1 MGTSTISGMSGNEG
15 LFPRRIEIME
25 IQATSSANAH
35 ASESQSSKLSY
46 KFQRL
51 REKLRAAIASGELH
65 GRLPGERQ
73 LAKRFHVNA
82 KTLSK
87 ALTDLAAEGLLDRS
101 IGRGTFVKSATST
114 TPANTPADRW
124 LVVCDPDQVS
134 SGIIEHLKRFHE
146 NIQVVTEASALRPS
160 FLNPIKAV
168 IDLSSHTSD
177 AFLRD
182 LIVRNITVVLVGR
195 EPTTYS
201 VNAVLVD
208 RSLGAACLARDMM
221 LSGHRRFL
229 AVERRGQ
236 VCVAEAIRR
245 TAQRYAPESTVDS
258 VYPQDVAAVVEQ
270 SGATA
275 VICDTRRAA
284 VQIRES
290 LTRRDIEVPTR
301 VSLAAIGSG
310 WGDYPCSGYFLHS
323 QQKAD
328 TIVQLIRET
337 NLKRPT
343 TIWLTGAFVDT
354 GTIAR
359 PQLLNIPDMDQPTTT
374 TAIPTGLSLGG
385 PRM

>member
-1 MGTSTISGMSGNEG
+1 
-15 LFPRRIEIME
+15 ME
-25 IQATSSANAH
+25 SNQIAGGERNA
-35 ASESQSSKLSY
+35 ETQSSKLSY

-51 REKLRAAIASGELH
+51 REKLRAAIASGELS

-101 IGRGTFVKSATST
+101 IGRGTFVKGSTASAGN
-114 TPANTPADRW
+114 PASDRW
-124 LVVCDPDQVS
+124 LVICDPDQTS
-134 SGIIEHLKRFHE
+134 SAIIEHLRRFHE
-146 NIQVVTEASALRPS
+146 NIQVITDTSSLRPS
-160 FLNPIKAV
+160 LLNPIKAV
-168 IDLSSHTSD
+168 IDLSSQTSD
-177 AFLRD
+177 TLLRD

-208 RSLGAACLARDMM
+208 RALGAACLARDMM

-236 VCVAEAIRR
+236 TAVVESIRR
-245 TAQRYAPESTVDS
+245 TAQRYAPDATVDS
-258 VYPQDVAAVVEQ
+258 VYPQDVAAVIEQ

-275 VICDTRRAA
+275 IICDTRRSA
-284 VQIRES
+284 VQIREA
-290 LTRRDIEVPTR
+290 LDRRGIAVPGR

-343 TIWLTGAFVDT
+343 TIWLTGAYVDG
-354 GTIAR
+354 GTINK
-359 PQLLNIPDMDQPTTT
+359 PQLLNIPQMDQPV
-374 TAIPTGLSLGG
+374 AQIAPGIALNA
-385 PRM
+385 PRA

>member
-1 MGTSTISGMSGNEG
+1 
-15 LFPRRIEIME
+15 ME
-25 IQATSSANAH
+25 PNSIAGGERPAETN
-35 ASESQSSKLSY
+35 SSKLSY

-51 REKLRAAIASGELH
+51 REKLRAAIASGELS

-101 IGRGTFVKSATST
+101 IGRGTFVKGSAASSNNS
-114 TPANTPADRW
+114 ASDRW
-124 LVVCDPDQVS
+124 LVICDPDQIS
-134 SGIIEHLKRFHE
+134 SAIIEHLRRFHE
-146 NIQVVTEASALRPS
+146 NIQVVTDTTTLRPS
-160 FLNPIKAV
+160 VLNPIKAV
-168 IDLSSHTSD
+168 IDLSSQTSD
-177 AFLRD
+177 ALLRD
-182 LIVRNITVVLVGR
+182 LIVRNISVVLVGR

-208 RSLGAACLARDMM
+208 RALGAACLARDMM

-236 VCVAEAIRR
+236 TAVVESIRR

-258 VYPQDVAAVVEQ
+258 VYAQDVAAVIEQ

-275 VICDTRRAA
+275 IICDTRRSAA
-284 VQIRES
+284 QIREA
-290 LTRRDIEVPTR
+290 LDRRGIEVPGR

-328 TIVQLIRET
+328 TIVQLIRDT

-343 TIWLTGAFVDT
+343 TIWLTGAYVDG
-354 GTIAR
+354 GTINK
-359 PQLLNIPDMDQPTTT
+359 PQLLAIPQMDQPV
-374 TAIPTGLSLGG
+374 AQLPPGIPLNA
-385 PRM
+385 PRA